1 MLLFF
6 TQTQIL
12 LMIPLAGIKFILD
25 GDCRT
30 KVLRPKPFHLT
41 VRTQLTLDSKTELHS
56 GI

>member
-30 KVLRPKPFHLT
+30 KVSRPKPFHLI